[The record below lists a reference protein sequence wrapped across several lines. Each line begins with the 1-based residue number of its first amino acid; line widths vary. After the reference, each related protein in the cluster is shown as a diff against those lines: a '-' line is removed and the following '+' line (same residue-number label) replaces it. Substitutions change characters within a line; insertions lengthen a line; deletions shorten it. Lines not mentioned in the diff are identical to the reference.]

1 MLGLAALKVM
11 ERELLE
17 TPDDCMSMNAM
28 SKFLLGINNTDDP
41 INPHQVSMFACM
53 SVLDITY
60 IDPDSRNDGCWRV
73 DQDRGDEFP
82 FHYK

>member
-1 MLGLAALKVM
+1 MMLGLAALKVM

-53 SVLDITY
+53 
-60 IDPDSRNDGCWRV
+60 
-73 DQDRGDEFP
+73 
-82 FHYK
+82 

>member
-1 MLGLAALKVM
+1 MMLGLAALKVM

-41 INPHQVSMFACM
+41 INPHQVRFHCIVFV
-53 SVLDITY
+53 VLYFIVLY
-60 IDPDSRNDGCWRV
+60 SIVYYCIV
-73 DQDRGDEFP
+73 
-82 FHYK
+82 